1 MGCRVPLADSPTVE
15 RVRLKGSQGPS
26 RESHGRVQG
35 LNLSE
40 ELGCN
45 PDSILTPRLIIGIR
59 RDGSLISLFLL
70 HSPTDFRVGLQLFHK
85 HIAPTTATQLCPG
98 ATVIFMLL

>member
-59 RDGSLISLFLL
+59 RDGSPISLFLL